1 MKIRQAS
8 NEEVTSIIEKEPHS
22 MLCTG
27 ENSFTL
33 IAVDGNEQNIGV
45 LSAFCREITA
55 PLNGETECFINVI
68 SVNES
73 EHGKGIGS
81 ALVQEALKK
90 AKEIGVIQV
99 RAYCD
104 INNKASHILWLKNGF
119 GISPVKMPNGQI
131 LGSFVTYRIV

>member
-8 NEEVTSIIEKEPHS
+8 NEEVNSMIEKESHS
-22 MLCTG
+22 MLCPG

-33 IAVDGNEQNIGV
+33 IAVDDNEQNIGV
-45 LSAFCREITA
+45 LSAFYREIPA

-68 SVNES
+68 IVNES

-90 AKEIGVIQV
+90 SKRNWSYSSTCV
-99 RAYCD
+99 
-104 INNKASHILWLKNGF
+104 L
-119 GISPVKMPNGQI
+119 
-131 LGSFVTYRIV
+131 